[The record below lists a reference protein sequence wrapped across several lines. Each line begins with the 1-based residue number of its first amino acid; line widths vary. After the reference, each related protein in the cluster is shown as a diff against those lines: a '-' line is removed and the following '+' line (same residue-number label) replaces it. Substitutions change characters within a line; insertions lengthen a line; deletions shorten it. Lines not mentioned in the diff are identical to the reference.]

1 MLFWV
6 IVCMKKHVWKTYLLW
21 ILIAEAVG
29 ALSGWLTRSG
39 AEFYTRT
46 AVRPP
51 LSPPAAVF
59 PVVWVI
65 LFALMGVGAAR
76 IARAPVSRA
85 RTESLRIFLLQLG
98 FNFFWSIFFFNCRN
112 FGFSFVW
119 LLVLWML
126 ILWMIRSFHRLD
138 RPAAWLQLPYLLW
151 VAFAGYLNLGV
162 WILN

>member
-1 MLFWV
+1 MTE
-6 IVCMKKHVWKTYLLW
+6 I
-21 ILIAEAVG
+21 IGGI
-29 ALSGWLTRSG
+29 SGWLTRDG
-39 AEFYTRT
+39 TKFFKA
-46 AVRPP
+46 AVQKPP
-51 LSPPAAVF
+51 LTPPAIVF
-59 PVVWVI
+59 PIVWAV
-65 LFALMGVGAAR
+65 LYALMGIGAAR
-76 IARAPVSRA
+76 VYMAPASALRKQ
-85 RTESLRIFLLQLG
+85 SLALFFVQLG

-126 ILWMIRSFHRLD
+126 ILWMIRSFRRLD